1 MTRERKYKEEYCEL
15 LIKHMKMGKSFQSFP
30 SSIYAYDKQMVGL
43 QTLYDWER
51 KYPEFADAKELAMQE
66 ALSYF
71 ETRAFAKTSG
81 QKIDGIDAKSIDAYV
96 LMGMLKTRFHKIYGD
111 KVQHSVDDNSKI
123 EIKISKEESGL

>member
-1 MTRERKYKEEYCEL
+1 MQKKYKPEYCEL

-30 SSIYAYDKQMVGL
+30 SSIYAYDKQMIGMT
-43 QTLYDWER
+43 TLYDWEN
-51 KYPEFADAKELAMQE
+51 KYPEFKEAKELAMQE

-81 QKIDGIDAKSIDAYV
+81 QKIDGINAKDIDAYV

-111 KVQHSVDDNSKI
+111 KVQHDVTDEAKAGLKLAYNI
-123 EIKISKEESGL
+123 IKE